1 MSGKRPT
8 PRPTGFAENL
18 RAGDYG
24 PIDRAMRIIG
34 NVGRKIVRMQ
44 ACCGNYGD
52 PGC

>member
-1 MSGKRPT
+1 MSQRRMPGSS
-8 PRPTGFAENL
+8 FLANL

-24 PIDRAMRIIG
+24 PVERVMKVLG
-34 NVGRKIVRMQ
+34 NVGRKATRRQ